1 MKNFYSIIKKIE
13 FLSML
18 WESFM
23 VFTLEYFQIQ
33 RLDLINPSSLE
44 VNGSEIHFES
54 KKILTMQVLHKLL
67 KKSKIQDWEISTIF
81 TGLIFITANLWIV
94 NRFQLP
100 WKIWESKTYQSV
112 NVVACSF
119 INEQC
124 DTQFESVYT
133 LYGKCLRFRPKWVIS
148 SMFKVTVEENTLPA
162 RIHLLYIVIKK
173 IWSRHLDGKQ
183 LSPWL
188 FHTTILIGR
197 LDGIIY

>member
-1 MKNFYSIIKKIE
+1 
-13 FLSML
+13 ML

-23 VFTLEYFQIQ
+23 VFTLEYFQIE
-33 RLDLINPSSLE
+33 RLDLIDPSSLG

-54 KKILTMQVLHKLL
+54 IKILTMQVLHRLL
-67 KKSKIQDWEISTIF
+67 KKSKIQDREISMIF
-81 TGLIFITANLWIV
+81 TGLIFITAYLWID

-148 SMFKVTVEENTLPA
+148 RMFAVTFAQN
-162 RIHLLYIVIKK
+162 K
-173 IWSRHLDGKQ
+173 IGHFG
-183 LSPWL
+183 
-188 FHTTILIGR
+188 
-197 LDGIIY
+197 